1 MSRPKATMITPE
13 TRRTSSDFRNRVTA
27 PPAKAPSA
35 VNTVAMPRMNSRVET
50 IVKTFEWTWTTAV
63 VFCVGLWFFILIFAV
78 VVPSFWMYFA
88 EQKLGWA
95 GPSGGGSWA
104 LEIRDAIALGL
115 STGPLLT
122 IVVAAVIMQ
131 NWRKRL
137 RGGSAE
143 RPTGGPR

>member
-1 MSRPKATMITPE
+1 MMPPPTERMDMSQVEIARKSKLQERIAGPKARLE
-13 TRRTSSDFRNRVTA
+13 EFL
-27 PPAKAPSA
+27 
-35 VNTVAMPRMNSRVET
+35 
-50 IVKTFEWTWTTAV
+50 KTFEWTWTTAV

-115 STGPLLT
+115 STGPLVT

-137 RGGSAE
+137 RGVSAE
-143 RPTGGPR
+143 RPTGGYR

>member
-1 MSRPKATMITPE
+1 MIRAGNGAREGPGYNQPAAGEDGLRMRVPKRLVE
-13 TRRTSSDFRNRVTA
+13 L
-27 PPAKAPSA
+27 KQ
-35 VNTVAMPRMNSRVET
+35 RVEPT
-50 IVKTFEWTWTTAV
+50 VKTFEWTWTTAV
-63 VFCVGLWFFILIFAV
+63 VFCVGVWFFILIFAV

-115 STGPLLT
+115 STGPLVT

-131 NWRKRL
+131 NWRKRI
-137 RGGSAE
+137 RGVSAE
-143 RPTGGPR
+143 RPTGGYR

>member
-1 MSRPKATMITPE
+1 M
-13 TRRTSSDFRNRVTA
+13 RVS
-27 PPAKAPSA
+27 KRL
-35 VNTVAMPRMNSRVET
+35 VELKQRVEPT
-50 IVKTFEWTWTTAV
+50 VKTFEWTWSTAV

-115 STGPLLT
+115 STGPLVT

-137 RGGSAE
+137 RGVSAE
-143 RPTGGPR
+143 RPTGGYR